1 MLTKPNRPSHD
12 RNAQVD
18 SHFAPNRL
26 AYLIGQLD
34 RILSRRLTEALAAY
48 GLPPPQFAALNR
60 LHASERLTNAQLARD
75 LTVAPQ
81 VACEIVKA
89 LDAKKW
95 IVRERDM
102 TNRRAVLLH
111 LSEMGRAV
119 YESSQEAVVRIEQ
132 RMLGDL
138 THEGGRTLEDLLQV
152 CVHNLKRN

>member
-1 MLTKPNRPSHD
+1 MLTKPNRPSHE

-18 SHFAPNRL
+18 SCPEPIRF

-48 GLPPPQFAALNR
+48 GLPPPQFAALSR
-60 LHASERLTNAQLARD
+60 LHAGERLTNAQLARD
-75 LTVAPQ
+75 LIVAPQ

-89 LDAKKW
+89 LGARKW
-95 IVRERDM
+95 VVRERDM
-102 TNRRAVLLH
+102 TNRRVVLLH
-111 LSEMGRAV
+111 LSETGRAV

-138 THEGGRTLEDLLQV
+138 ANEGGRTLEKLLQV
-152 CVHNLKRN
+152 CVRNLQRN

>member
-1 MLTKPNRPSHD
+1 MLTNPNCPSHE

-18 SHFAPNRL
+18 SCLAPIRFT
-26 AYLIGQLD
+26 YLIGQLD

-48 GLPPPQFAALNR
+48 GLPPPQFAALSR

-75 LTVAPQ
+75 LIVAPQ

-89 LDAKKW
+89 LGAKKW
-95 IVRERDM
+95 VVRERYM
-102 TNRRAVLLH
+102 TNRRVVLLH
-111 LSEMGRAV
+111 LSETGRAV

-138 THEGGRTLEDLLQV
+138 ANEGGRTLEELLQV
-152 CVHNLKRN
+152 CVRNLQRN